1 MYCPNCGLKIR
12 SDSKFCPECGTRLIS
27 TPKTDPLIGHILSK
41 RFKIIKRLGRGGMGA
56 VYLARDQELSLGDK
70 DIYIAVK
77 TLPPEFTY
85 DRRAIDDMR
94 REVIL
99 ARALTHENIVR
110 IHDLAFD
117 EELNI
122 YYITMEYVEG
132 KTMSELIYEKG
143 HLSEEQAI
151 IVLKHTLRALEY
163 AKDKRIVHRDI
174 KPSNIMID
182 FINKKVKVMDF
193 GIARVI
199 ADTQSRISKTVVA
212 GTPVYMSPEQHIG
225 VGVSYASDIYSLGI
239 TVYEMLT
246 GSPPYTTGD
255 IYYQK
260 VNTPPRRIAGISD
273 WLWGLIR
280 MMLSP
285 DDNRRPQADVLLGY
299 LDKKETPEIEVEEE
313 EKKISIKKQKK
324 AIYDNKRIK
333 RPWIVNLSIINNII
347 LALGAITTIITCFI
361 YLVEER
367 EYEIY
372 GLSILIS
379 IISLFIFILTI
390 IGLFKRKRYAFF
402 MTQIFV
408 PMAIP
413 ITFGFFLI
421 PSILQWIYLNKSKN
435 KSYFLMK

>member
-12 SDSKFCPECGTRLIS
+12 DDSKFCPECGTRLIS

-41 RFKIIKRLGRGGMGA
+41 RFKIIKPLGRGGMGA

-132 KTMSELIYEKG
+132 KTLSELIYEKG

-182 FINKKVKVMDF
+182 FVNKKVKVMDF

-239 TVYEMLT
+239 TAYEMLT

-285 DDNRRPQADVLLGY
+285 DEKKRPQADVLLDY

-313 EKKISIKKQKK
+313 DEEEIGEVAEEIEEEEEEHEDLEEEKEEINKIKFEEVTKKSNPASKTGFIFSILGFIP
-324 AIYDNKRIK
+324 AIGI
-333 RPWIVNLSIINNII
+333 LFII
-347 LALGAITTIITCFI
+347 LGIICSIVGCFRASKLGSGEVLGCFGIILLFFAVLCHIYLYGYFI
-361 YLVEER
+361 Y
-367 EYEIY
+367 
-372 GLSILIS
+372 
-379 IISLFIFILTI
+379 
-390 IGLFKRKRYAFF
+390 K
-402 MTQIFV
+402 
-408 PMAIP
+408 
-413 ITFGFFLI
+413 
-421 PSILQWIYLNKSKN
+421 
-435 KSYFLMK
+435 